1 MATVSQVSS
10 QSSLL
15 DHASRMLIGGE
26 LTAGESGETLTSHDP
41 ATRRALAQFPNASP
55 ADVDRAAQAANA
67 ALPGWQALD
76 LSARQ
81 AVVLE
86 VATRIHESREELATL
101 DMLDT
106 GSPYSGMLAD
116 ADGAV
121 WSLRHFAALS
131 HEIKGEVT
139 HRDQHLHYTRREP
152 FGVVARL
159 IAFNHPLAGLSAAM
173 AAPLLTGNC
182 VILKPSPHTPLSGL
196 ALASI
201 IQDVAPPGVIN
212 IITGDNERVAVPL
225 IRHPEVRRVAVTAS
239 AEAGRRAMALA
250 AETLKTL
257 TLEGG
262 GKNPI
267 IVFPDVDVDFATDV
281 AVKGM
286 NFKHQSQSCA
296 STSRVLVHESMR
308 EAFVDS
314 LVAKVEALKV
324 GLPTDPA
331 SDMGAISHEAQYEKT
346 LSYIEQGKAAGA
358 RLLTG
363 GIRPPGAELADG
375 FFLTPAVFD
384 RVEPQMSI
392 AQDEIFGPVISVM
405 GWDDYDE
412 MVRVA
417 NGTLYGLTAVVLT
430 NDLNLAIKT
439 ANAMQA
445 GYVEVNGSVSF
456 AAGSPFGGIKQ
467 SGLGREGT
475 IDDLLSYTQV
485 KSININLL

>member
-201 IQDVAPPGVIN
+201 IQDVAPPGV
-212 IITGDNERVAVPL
+212 TLDQAV
-225 IRHPEVRRVAVTAS
+225 
-239 AEAGRRAMALA
+239 
-250 AETLKTL
+250 
-257 TLEGG
+257 
-262 GKNPI
+262 
-267 IVFPDVDVDFATDV
+267 
-281 AVKGM
+281 
-286 NFKHQSQSCA
+286 
-296 STSRVLVHESMR
+296 
-308 EAFVDS
+308 
-314 LVAKVEALKV
+314 
-324 GLPTDPA
+324 
-331 SDMGAISHEAQYEKT
+331 
-346 LSYIEQGKAAGA
+346 
-358 RLLTG
+358 
-363 GIRPPGAELADG
+363 
-375 FFLTPAVFD
+375 
-384 RVEPQMSI
+384 
-392 AQDEIFGPVISVM
+392 
-405 GWDDYDE
+405 
-412 MVRVA
+412 
-417 NGTLYGLTAVVLT
+417 
-430 NDLNLAIKT
+430 
-439 ANAMQA
+439 
-445 GYVEVNGSVSF
+445 
-456 AAGSPFGGIKQ
+456 
-467 SGLGREGT
+467 
-475 IDDLLSYTQV
+475 
-485 KSININLL
+485 